1 LETSADALAV
11 LKAVASAP
19 FSVGKTG
26 LIRLLEG
33 SIQSRI
39 QGDRSPFFGALSDLQ
54 KSKIDGLIDRLVEDG
69 FLLRDLDHEFKLIRL
84 TKQGAAA
91 EAVDLI
97 AYDEVIEQPGQSR
110 VTREPVSDEGFSPE
124 DDAVVR
130 RLHDWRRERAVRDA
144 VPAYVVAPN
153 ATLLEIA
160 QRRPGTPDELAE
172 IKGFGPTRVEKYGAE
187 IFAVLS
193 RGVSADLPEETQ
205 TALY

>member
-1 LETSADALAV
+1 
-11 LKAVASAP
+11 
-19 FSVGKTG
+19 
-26 LIRLLEG
+26 
-33 SIQSRI
+33 
-39 QGDRSPFFGALSDLQ
+39 
-54 KSKIDGLIDRLVEDG
+54 LIDRLVEDG